1 MESRRFPWVQGIR
14 RSGPRVENTDWR
26 SQTTDKQRLISLLCA
41 LLSALFYAYH
51 MHVLV
56 ATAGALTPSAVVDFA
71 RHLIGGTGHVTVTT
85 VVEVPREFLESLDAD
100 TWHPLREDVT
110 PRAPDEVVTS
120 YLSERGHRVT
130 DPIRQA
136 LEAARIP
143 CEAGVLEG
151 ADPAAAIS
159 AAAAELDV
167 DVIIVGATKQ
177 LFNADAWESV
187 SARLM
192 IETGRP
198 VLVLPQS
205 RVESDSDDHASGF
218 QPLSDAI
225 EPK

>member
-1 MESRRFPWVQGIR
+1 
-14 RSGPRVENTDWR
+14 
-26 SQTTDKQRLISLLCA
+26 
-41 LLSALFYAYH
+41 

-56 ATAGALTPSAVVDFA
+56 ATAGALTPSAVVEFA

-85 VVEVPREFLESLDAD
+85 VIEVPRDFLEGLDAD
-100 TWHPLREDVT
+100 EWHPLREAAT
-110 PRAPDEVVTS
+110 PRTPDEVVAS

-130 DPIRQA
+130 DPIKQA

-143 CEAGVLEG
+143 CDAGVLEG
-151 ADPAAAIS
+151 TDAAAAIC
-159 AAAAELDV
+159 AAAGELDV

-198 VLVLPQS
+198 VLVLPQP
-205 RVESDSDDHASGF
+205 RAESDGDGHAGGF
-218 QPLSDAI
+218 QPLSDAV